1 MRVQLTNKQLITANR
16 LLEELKEFVNKGYGT
31 VKQVLILRNNMM
43 PNTIIIKYDKVFV
56 MGGEYEYEYPIAT
69 IDQDGKLEFI
79 NDKFKDV
86 FQRSAFIPECIPLD
100 IEDPM
105 QYQLID

>member
-1 MRVQLTNKQLITANR
+1 
-16 LLEELKEFVNKGYGT
+16 
-31 VKQVLILRNNMM
+31 
-43 PNTIIIKYDKVFV
+43 

-69 IDQDGKLEFI
+69 IDQEGKLEFI

-86 FQRSAFIPECIPLD
+86 FQRSAFISECIPLD
-100 IEDPM
+100 IQDPM